1 MKRINK
7 MAQAVN
13 GEAVLMRRL
22 MDTIFQKYGG
32 AVYKKPRIGNA
43 YKRINSE
50 NIEILSIHLNS
61 LGHSTVEEMIFER
74 FINHEFCI
82 LGSQW
87 ICVKNN
93 HGGFVW
99 STDFRNNY
107 DFDSSHPSDICLR
120 TIPQGVD
127 IKCPWELSRMQHLPF
142 MARMCQCDVISS
154 EKACNE
160 FVFEVSDFIMNNK
173 MGYGVNWACS
183 MDVAI
188 RAVNMI
194 LSYWMLCS
202 YNLFTKKF
210 KERFAKSIYE
220 HGSYIYRN
228 LEKNFTEDKSGNH
241 YLSDLC
247 GLIVISNFLICKESK
262 RWFRF
267 AKKEFLKE
275 VDKQIFDDGG
285 NYEFS
290 TAYQRLDSE
299 ILALTT
305 AFLVNNGIDV
315 PEKICRKL
323 YAAYYFSKN
332 TLYSDGQI
340 VQIGDNDSGHLF
352 RISYSGTIQNGV
364 PVIDELDGRPS
375 VNALKALFE
384 TEVSNPEAALIR
396 SIMKEKCLKR
406 PEKFTMALLQHDE
419 IDIELNIKSEENLND
434 GIKGPVERLV
444 FPNFGLAVLTGCEF
458 KLFYR
463 LPTNIDE
470 GKPLHIHSDFLHYE
484 YELHGNKYFRD
495 RGSYTYTGDE
505 NIRNVFRSDEF
516 HNVPVHDER
525 QNRFSGVWG
534 IQPQTTGSH
543 IEILENGIA
552 GTMHIGDLVH
562 KRTIKIVNEELVIL
576 DESNKPFSKGY
587 SYPNVYSEG
596 YGIINNIDEI
606 ISSKE
611 QKHD

>member
-1 MKRINK
+1 MKRIIK
-7 MAQAVN
+7 MVKAVN
-13 GEAVLMRRL
+13 GNTVLMRRL
-22 MDTIFQKYGG
+22 MDTFFQKYGG
-32 AVYKKPRIGNA
+32 AVYKNPKIGND
-43 YKRINSE
+43 YKKINSD

-61 LGHSTVEEMIFER
+61 LSHSAVEETIFER

-99 STDFRNNY
+99 STDFRNKY

-142 MARMCQCDVISS
+142 IARMCQRDVISS

-160 FVFEVSDFIMNNK
+160 FVFEVSDFILNNK

-194 LSYWMLCS
+194 LSYWMLYS
-202 YNLFTKKF
+202 YNLFTKEF
-210 KERFAKSIYE
+210 KEQFAKSIYE

-247 GLIVISNFLICKESK
+247 GLIVISNFLKCKESK
-262 RWFRF
+262 RWFVF

-290 TAYQRLDSE
+290 TAYQRLDCE

-305 AFLVNNGIDV
+305 AFLVNKEVEI

-332 TLYSDGQI
+332 MLYSNGQI

-352 RISYSGTIQNGV
+352 RISYCATMKNGV

-375 VNALKALFE
+375 VNAIKALFE
-384 TEVSNPEAALIR
+384 PEVSNPEAALIR
-396 SIMKEKCLKR
+396 SIMKGKCLKK
-406 PEKFTMALLQHDE
+406 PEKFTMALLQNDE
-419 IDIELNIKSEENLND
+419 IDIDLNIKSEENLND
-434 GIKGPVERLV
+434 GIKGSIERIV

-463 LPTNIDE
+463 LPINIDE
-470 GKPLHIHSDFLHYE
+470 GKSLHIHSDFLHYE
-484 YELHGNKYFRD
+484 YELHGNKHFRD

-505 NIRNVFRSDEF
+505 KIRNVFRSDEF

-562 KRTIKIVNEELVIL
+562 KRTIKIVNQKINIL

-606 ISSKE
+606 ISTKE